1 MLDVTTLANDKEFL
15 RSLVYNGYNFSDDID
30 CFAFAMALLSNMAS
44 TDAELRDELSYML
57 LAEGI
62 IGKGRLTPEQA
73 HDLLMTTIDNDHL
86 FFRIGES
93 GTDSVFLRSFSNLV
107 IASILYTDANNPTLS
122 EGVMDQVRRALF
134 RYAEQERD
142 WRGYVVDKGWAH
154 AMAHLADALDEC
166 AQHPAQS
173 EQARESIMRLA
184 SDLAKQQVPLYHEE
198 DVRLAIIPYHIILGR
213 QVSDEF
219 LVGWLDKCF
228 VERGDGIASWT
239 RVTNS
244 KNFLRSLYF
253 LLTWDNIAI
262 GVASDIAS
270 ILKKQDA
277 VYIDEANSQ

>member
-15 RSLVYNGYNFSDDID
+15 RSLTHNDYKFSDDIN
-30 CFAFAMALLSNMAS
+30 CFDFAVALLSNLAS

-62 IGKGRLTPEQA
+62 IGRGKLTAEQV
-73 HDLLMTTIDNDHL
+73 HDLLIMTIDNDHL
-86 FFRIGES
+86 FFHIGES

-107 IASILYTDANNPTLS
+107 IAAILYSDANNLTLS
-122 EGVMDQVRRALF
+122 ADVVEHVRRALF

-142 WRGYVVDKGWAH
+142 WRGYIADKGWAH

-173 EQARESIMRLA
+173 EQDREAIMRLT
-184 SDLAKQQVPLYHEE
+184 SELAKQQVPLYHEE
-198 DVRLAIIPYHIILGR
+198 DVRLAIIPYHIILGK

-219 LVGWLDKCF
+219 LVSWLDRCF

-262 GVASDIAS
+262 GLATDIAGM
-270 ILKKQDA
+270 LKKQDT
-277 VYIDEANSQ
+277 VYID

>member
-15 RSLVYNGYNFSDDID
+15 RSLVYNDYNFADDID
-30 CFAFAMALLSNMAS
+30 CFAFAVALLSNLAS

-62 IGKGRLTPEQA
+62 IGKGKLTPEQA
-73 HDLLMTTIDNDHL
+73 HDLLIMTIDNDHL
-86 FFRIGES
+86 FFHIGES

-107 IASILYTDANNPTLS
+107 IAAILYSDANNPTLS
-122 EGVMDQVRRALF
+122 ADVVEHARRALF

-142 WRGYVVDKGWAH
+142 WRGYIEGKGWAH
-154 AMAHLADALDEC
+154 AMAHLADAIDEC
-166 AQHPAQS
+166 AQHPTQS
-173 EQARESIMRLA
+173 EQGREGIMRLA
-184 SDLAKQQVPLYHEE
+184 SELAKQQVPLYHEE
-198 DVRLAIIPYHIILGR
+198 DVRLATIPYHIVLGK

-219 LVGWLDKCF
+219 LAGWLDSCF

-253 LLTWDNIAI
+253 LLTWDHIAI
-262 GVASDIAS
+262 GLAADIAN
-270 ILKKQDA
+270 ILKQEDL
-277 VYIDEANSQ
+277 VYIDEGNSQ